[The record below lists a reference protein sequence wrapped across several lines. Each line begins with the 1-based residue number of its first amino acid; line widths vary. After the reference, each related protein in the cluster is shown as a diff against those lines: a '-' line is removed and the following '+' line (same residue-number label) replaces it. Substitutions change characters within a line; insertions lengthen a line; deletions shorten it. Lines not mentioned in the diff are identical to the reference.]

1 MIVTDTHK
9 AIRTLVDN
17 GFSDTQAECL
27 INTLNEQAT
36 ALATKMELKAEI
48 AGLETRLTWKMIGLF
63 SLFTVIFTIIVKWS

>member
-48 AGLETRLTWKMIGLF
+48 AGLESRLTWKMIGLF

>member
-27 INTLNEQAT
+27 INTLNTHGTEVV
-36 ALATKMELKAEI
+36 TKTDLKAEI
-48 AGLETRLTWKMIGLF
+48 AGLEARLTWKMIGLF
-63 SLFTVIFTIIVKWS
+63 SLFTVIFTIIDKSL